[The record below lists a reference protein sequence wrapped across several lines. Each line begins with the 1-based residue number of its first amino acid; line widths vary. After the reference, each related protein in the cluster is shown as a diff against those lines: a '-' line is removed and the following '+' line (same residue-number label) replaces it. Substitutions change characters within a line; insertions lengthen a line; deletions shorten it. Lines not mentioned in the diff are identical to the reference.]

1 MAAPSF
7 TWRSPPPYYFRN
19 KTLSRETRSHCWFL
33 NLWHFGRLK
42 CPFLFC
48 LAGAFFFAR
57 CFWGFPRRFASSSL
71 SLSLFVVAKKIV
83 AISLKVKTSINTRDQ
98 KKVHHRLLFTAV
110 LFLHVHQG
118 GRNDDKNAR
127 DEDTDGQCHA
137 KFINVHNEN

>member
-1 MAAPSF
+1 MSWRGQDRNRAATCSLPQTEFPAREMLLCFVSLHCAFLRRVARQSPPSDRWHTCIKEDLLMAAPSF

-71 SLSLFVVAKKIV
+71 SLSLF
-83 AISLKVKTSINTRDQ
+83 
-98 KKVHHRLLFTAV
+98 LL
-110 LFLHVHQG
+110 L
-118 GRNDDKNAR
+118 RKN
-127 DEDTDGQCHA
+127 GSY
-137 KFINVHNEN
+137 

>member
-1 MAAPSF
+1 MPF
-7 TWRSPPPYYFRN
+7 FSPGASGVF
-19 KTLSRETRSHCWFL
+19 LDDSHPHL
-33 NLWHFGRLK
+33 Y
-42 CPFLFC
+42 
-48 LAGAFFFAR
+48 
-57 CFWGFPRRFASSSL
+57 L
-71 SLSLFVVAKKIV
+71 SLSFCCCEKMV